1 MTGQLS
7 LISKTA
13 VGLGIVAGLALLGL
27 PVAGF
32 IAPAPLAQAATIE
45 MYYAPEDLP
54 ADRVV
59 ALYERARRYVYVA
72 VYGLT
77 YPPVVKALVSA
88 KKRGLDVR
96 VITDRERVKDP
107 KQEAALETLHLAGIP
122 IKVNQHDGLM
132 HLKQV
137 VVDDEVNAS
146 GSMNHTTSGN
156 RYNDERL
163 DVITDHVTSIK
174 AREKFLAMWKDHAR
188 YADWK

>member
-1 MTGQLS
+1 MTGQFP

-13 VGLGIVAGLALLGL
+13 LRLGIVAGLALPGL

-32 IAPAPLAQAATIE
+32 LVPAPPARAATIE

-54 ADRVV
+54 GDRVV

-77 YPPVVKALVSA
+77 FPPAVKALVSA

-174 AREKFLAMWKDHAR
+174 AREKFLTMWKDHLR
-188 YADWK
+188 YVDWK